1 MAKRR
6 PSRMEA
12 LAVLRGEQAHYLSW
26 GTKLGNTIAS
36 ALGTTI
42 EVLEGT
48 REPSGSDTPIPY
60 KLTDDPTYSGK
71 DAEIDRAY
79 DEAEE
84 AGLPDWIGRL
94 GDE

>member
-12 LAVLRGEQAHYLSW
+12 LAVLRGERDHYLSW

-42 EVLEGT
+42 EVLEGG
-48 REPSGSDTPIPY
+48 REPSGGTP
-60 KLTDDPTYSGK
+60 KTYSGK
-71 DAEIDRAY
+71 DAEIDRACN
-79 DEAEE
+79 DAEE

-94 GDE
+94 GE